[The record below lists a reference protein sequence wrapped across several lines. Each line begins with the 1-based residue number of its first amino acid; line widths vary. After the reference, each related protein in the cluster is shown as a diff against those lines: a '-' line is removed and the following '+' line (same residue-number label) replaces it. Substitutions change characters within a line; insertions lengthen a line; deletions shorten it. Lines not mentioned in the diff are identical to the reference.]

1 MTLSSSLSLKISAKI
16 KRPLLF
22 YDMLITLYIYIPF
35 NCLHNVSQVDIF
47 AIYDRA
53 GMQVYVS
60 VLQATLYYC
69 GHLLVFFNNMSLYSL
84 ARLAS

>member
-22 YDMLITLYIYIPF
+22 YEMLITLYIPF

>member
-16 KRPLLF
+16 KRLLLF
-22 YDMLITLYIYIPF
+22 YEMLITLYIPF